1 MYRKV
6 EIVLSLISED
16 LSHTPSMGELARAVN
31 LSPSRLRHL
40 FKEATGISLSQHLKL
55 HKMSEAKELLE
66 TTLLS
71 IKEIMHIVSVRDRS
85 HFSRDFKRLYGMTP
99 KEYREQHLSSSTLKR
114 RDGKSKEHR

>member
-6 EIVLSLISED
+6 EIVLSLIAED
-16 LSHTPSMGELARAVN
+16 LTRTLSMEELAHAVN

-40 FKEATGISLSQHLKL
+40 FKEATGVSLTQHLKL

-66 TTLLS
+66 TSVLS

-99 KEYREQHLSSSTLKR
+99 KDYREQHLRVALKR
-114 RDGKSKEHR
+114 RD